1 MPSSPQI
8 LDYSN
13 TRPES
18 RLHRF
23 FRRDLPLAII
33 FLLVVLITVFVLF
46 VAITPPSDR

>member
-13 TRPES
+13 TRPVA
-18 RLHRF
+18 LHRF

-46 VAITPPSDR
+46 VAITPPIDR